1 MSKRSCLFPDFVQF
15 FVYNLKSIYQH
26 FKKKRISRNKLFC
39 SIWFTF
45 KFPFFFRLGYILLYI
60 FKFQEYFKFF
70 FSCSNVV
77 NFFLTHFSVLF
88 TSQSIFTNT
97 MKKKRISGKN
107 YFAPYYSP
115 QYFSFFFVWVIYFW
129 YIVKFQEYFKFFF
142 VCPKVFISFL
152 TYFTFLLAPQ
162 SLFINTLKKKGFPEK
177 IHFALY
183 GLSSYISFF
192 SVWA

>member
-70 FSCSNVV
+70 F
-77 NFFLTHFSVLF
+77 FVLKRCQLF
-88 TSQSIFTNT
+88 PDPLQCFIYLPEYIYQHYE
-97 MKKKRISGKN
+97 KKRISGKN

-142 VCPKVFISFL
+142 CVSKSFHLFPDLFHFFTCPPKSIHQHSEKKRISGKDSFCSIWLVFI
-152 TYFTFLLAPQ
+152 Y
-162 SLFINTLKKKGFPEK
+162 
-177 IHFALY
+177 
-183 GLSSYISFF
+183 
-192 SVWA
+192 